1 MEDKKEELDIDTVN
15 TMGLG
20 NAISQK
26 QLHDLHSQLQ
36 KLQVERLDLDRDFNL
51 KEAHL
56 KSQINRLRDEKGT
69 IEKQLYDT
77 EFVVGE
83 KDKELKK
90 IKEDWIQDK
99 HRM

>member
-1 MEDKKEELDIDTVN
+1 
-15 TMGLG
+15 MGLG

-26 QLHDLHSQLQ
+26 QLQDLHLQLQ

-56 KSQINRLRDEKGT
+56 KSQINRLRDEKAT

-83 KDKELKK
+83 KDKELQKV
-90 IKEDWIQDK
+90 KEEWIQDK
-99 HRM
+99 RKMQDEISQLQDKVSFFR

>member
-1 MEDKKEELDIDTVN
+1 
-15 TMGLG
+15 
-20 NAISQK
+20 
-26 QLHDLHSQLQ
+26 
-36 KLQVERLDLDRDFNL
+36 LDRDFNL

-56 KSQINRLRDEKGT
+56 KSQINRLRDEKAT

-83 KDKELKK
+83 KDKELQK

-99 HRM
+99 HRMQDEISQLQDKVSFFR